1 MAKRR
6 RRVVVKKSRFHKYTL
21 GTVWFLAILLLAIFG
36 ASPAVFNRDLLWLL
50 LAICGAIV
58 AIYNI
63 QKKEEISFL
72 ITSSTLL
79 IIVIFM
85 QVSGF
90 SVTSMVDNFIFN
102 LGVAFG
108 AAAFVVALALVAKLG
123 LEK

>member
-72 ITSSTLL
+72 IASSTLL

>member
-72 ITSSTLL
+72 IASSTLL

-85 QVSGF
+85 QISGF